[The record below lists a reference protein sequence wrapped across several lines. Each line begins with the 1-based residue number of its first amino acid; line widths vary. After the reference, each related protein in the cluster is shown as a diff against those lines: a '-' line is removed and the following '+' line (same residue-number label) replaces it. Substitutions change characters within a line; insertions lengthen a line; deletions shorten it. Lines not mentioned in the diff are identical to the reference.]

1 MNVSDAGKL
10 QQEINEQS
18 RLVQGL
24 QMAVFSQ
31 ADPAGNE
38 SLFGQLAEAEAKLT
52 ELQQQSQAAKAQ
64 QEHKGE
70 ETTRDTAS
78 RGRFLGAGTT
88 NLSVTTTVQ
97 MDPLPTGAYHLM
109 DPEKEPL
116 LTVEVVN
123 HDREIRRVCVK
134 AHVEG
139 LSATAVRT
147 VEIEPRKTAALN
159 LQPTLFPER
168 AHAVTEVQRATLHV
182 IVEDLGGR
190 KGDGKEKF
198 QPSFIECHNTYPI
211 TCLARTA
218 SFNAVRRPGTGEMV
232 DLSHYYGAWVTP
244 YAETVQERIRRAV
257 ELVSDRQMLGYQGD
271 ADLVDHQVA
280 ALYQSLRETE
290 IVYVNSVIDYGAPA
304 GMTTQ
309 RTRLPRQSIEQRSA
323 NCIDGTVLLASL
335 MEGVSLNPAIVLV
348 PRHAFVG
355 WETWYGSDDWRFLET
370 TLIGTADF
378 ETAHKSG
385 QRQYEQFSK
394 FSKNKIKLHSLQD
407 LRARGIWP
415 ME

>member
-1 MNVSDAGKL
+1 MTASDAGKL
-10 QQEINEQS
+10 QQQIVEQS

-38 SLFGQLAEAEAKLT
+38 RLFGQLAEAEAKLT
-52 ELQQQSQAAKAQ
+52 ELRQQLKAANAQ
-64 QEHKGE
+64 PDKGE
-70 ETTRDTAS
+70 ETTTKGGVP
-78 RGRFLGAGTT
+78 RGRFLGEKTT
-88 NLSVTTTVQ
+88 GLVVNVQ
-97 MDPLPTGAYHLM
+97 LQIDPLPTGAYHLM
-109 DPEKEPL
+109 DPETDPL
-116 LTVEVVN
+116 LTVEVENVSR
-123 HDREIRRVCVK
+123 DIRRVCVK
-134 AHVEG
+134 AHLEG

-147 VEIEPRKTAALN
+147 IEIEPRKTAAFN

-168 AHAVTEVQRATLHV
+168 AHAITEVQRATLHV
-182 IVEDLGGR
+182 IVEDL
-190 KGDGKEKF
+190 DGKVE
-198 QPSFIECHNTYPI
+198 SHDTYPI

-218 SFNAVRRPGTGEMV
+218 SFNAVRRPETGETV

-244 YAETVQERIRRAV
+244 HAVTVQERIRRAV
-257 ELVSDRQMLGYQGD
+257 ELAPDRQMLGYQGD
-271 ADLVDHQVA
+271 PDVVNRQVA

-309 RTRLPRQSIEQRSA
+309 RTRLPRESIELRSA

-348 PRHAFVG
+348 PGHAFVG
-355 WETWYGSDDWRFLET
+355 WEAWQGSDEWRFLET

-378 ETAHKSG
+378 EVAHQSG

-394 FSKNKIKLHSLQD
+394 FSKNKIKLHSLQN